1 VGKDMAAECQE
12 TLAKGYLE
20 ESHGTFA
27 KALLKVLR
35 FIMISM
41 SLTVAV
47 VIGVAAA
54 LRYVFKMDMYGIE
67 DFIIVFAYW
76 LYFSGGAY
84 GAFENSHIT
93 ADILTVYMKNQKLKR
108 GIICFSSL
116 CTVLLSGLFAY
127 WGWLMFSWQLAKG
140 GATPVWRI
148 PLYVPQS
155 AITLGLTLMTFYFA
169 LHFMENLRLFRKAL
183 SGKAEV

>member
-1 VGKDMAAECQE
+1 MSAECQE
-12 TLAKGYLE
+12 KSEKGYLE

-27 KALLKVLR
+27 KAMLKVLR

-93 ADILTVYMKNQKLKR
+93 ADILTVYMKNQKMKR

-116 CTVLLSGLFAY
+116 CTVLLSGLFAF
-127 WGWLMFSWQLAKG
+127 WGWQMFAWQLDKG

-155 AITLGLTLMTFYFA
+155 AITLGLTLMTFYFG
-169 LHFMENLRLFRKAL
+169 LHFLENVRLFRQTL
-183 SGKAEV
+183 VGKVEEQPL

>member
-1 VGKDMAAECQE
+1 MSVECQE
-12 TLAKGYLE
+12 ILAPKTLE
-20 ESHGTFA
+20 DSHGPLARFI
-27 KALLKVLR
+27 LKVLR

-47 VIGVAAA
+47 VIGIAAA
-54 LRYVFKMDMYGIE
+54 LRYIFKMDMYGIE
-67 DFIIVFAYW
+67 DFIIIFAYW

-84 GAFENSHIT
+84 GAYENSHIT

-116 CTVLLSGLFAY
+116 CTVLLSGLFAF
-127 WGWLMFSWQLAKG
+127 WGWQMFKWQLEKG
-140 GATPVWRI
+140 GASPIWRI

-155 AITLGLTLMTFYFA
+155 AITLGLTLMTFYFG
-169 LHFMENLRLFRKAL
+169 LHFLENFRLFRQAL
-183 SGKAEV
+183 AGETER